1 MQIRL
6 QVHLK
11 ETDFFSLIRVLVG
24 LLTATTF
31 FSFQI
36 HSVTVS
42 PTVENPLIR
51 KPVRCDIYSKAAQL
65 HILNMPGSKVE
76 DRQYEIVF
84 NKISVGSG
92 KWDEILRLMNTVR
105 FIA

>member
-1 MQIRL
+1 MN
-6 QVHLK
+6 
-11 ETDFFSLIRVLVG
+11 
-24 LLTATTF
+24 
-31 FSFQI
+31 
-36 HSVTVS
+36 

-65 HILNMPGSKVE
+65 RILNMPGSKVE

-92 KWDEILRLMNTVR
+92 KWEEILRLMNPVSVC
-105 FIA
+105 FLIMLDFKGCKV